1 MSELTMQV
9 GKTVDVAVYIEY
21 LLEFWL
27 FDELILLNER
37 LLQAFLALLV
47 PLLAELFVC
56 SFLAEG

>member
-1 MSELTMQV
+1 MQV